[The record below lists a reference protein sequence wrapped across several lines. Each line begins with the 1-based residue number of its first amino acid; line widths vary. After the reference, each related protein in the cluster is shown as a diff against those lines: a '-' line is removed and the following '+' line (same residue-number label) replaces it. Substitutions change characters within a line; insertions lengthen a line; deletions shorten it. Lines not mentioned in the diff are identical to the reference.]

1 MLKTSIELVLPNFFT
16 VNKFRY
22 YVLKMKIKTLNQ
34 VYVGFFIE
42 VLCKQTAFY
51 RCDNLIRGASHR

>member
-22 YVLKMKIKTLNQ
+22 YVLKVKIKTLNQ
-34 VYVGFFIE
+34 VHMSDSSLIE

-51 RCDNLIRGASHR
+51 RYVTI